1 MGALN
6 ATKQHLPA
14 LGVAHAPPLGNFG
27 DAALATNANI
37 GVIQGADINAR

>member
-1 MGALN
+1 MSAFN

-14 LGVAHAPPLGNFG
+14 LGIAHAPPLGNFG

-37 GVIQGADINAR
+37 GVI